1 MSSPKPLP
9 RLGWALE
16 STGRDDGTGH
26 RVALV
31 GFPFTIG
38 RRWGQSLQL
47 DDRKVSSNHARIDHT
62 GQALIVRDLDSTN
75 GTTVN
80 HKGVSGAVALR
91 PGDVVAFAGFA
102 YRIVF
107 TRPDSLDE
115 GTQVTHSSDVIP
127 DEEALAKRLH
137 GCDLSIGF
145 QPIVSLDG
153 PQRPIVG
160 YEALARARWNGMP
173 CNPGRLFRMAAELA
187 PELSRQ
193 LRDLALVDAP
203 KLPRNLPV
211 FVNTHPKELSDP
223 RLIPSLAELRRKHPR
238 IPFVLEIHENAATN
252 LGQLQELAAELTD
265 LGVGLAYDDL
275 GAGRARLLE
284 LVETTPR
291 YVKFDR
297 ALVAGL
303 PDGPAKRRQLVSSL
317 VEMVKSLGIVP
328 IAEGVETRAE
338 AELCANLGFTH
349 GQGWHFGR
357 AQTAEGHQTILGR

>member
-1 MSSPKPLP
+1 V
-9 RLGWALE
+9 GWALE
-16 STGRDDGTGH
+16 TTGRDDGTGH
-26 RVALV
+26 RIALV

-62 GQALIVRDLDSTN
+62 GEALIVRDLDSTN

-80 HKGVSGAVALR
+80 RKSVSGAVALR
-91 PGDVVAFAGFA
+91 PGDVVAFAGFE
-102 YRIVF
+102 YRVVF

-115 GTQVTHSSDVIP
+115 GTQITYTSDSVP

-145 QPIVSLDG
+145 QPIVSLDDS
-153 PQRPIVG
+153 QRRMVG

-193 LRDLALVDAP
+193 LRDLALEDAT
-203 KLPRNLPV
+203 KLPRSLPV
-211 FVNTHPKELSDP
+211 FVNTHPKELADT

-252 LGQLQELAAELTD
+252 LGQLQELASELAD

-303 PDGPAKRRQLVSSL
+303 PDAPPKRRQLVASL
-317 VEMVKSLGIVP
+317 VEMVKSLGIVT
-328 IAEGVETRAE
+328 IAEGVETSAE
-338 AELCANLGFTH
+338 ADLCTDLGFTH
-349 GQGWHFGR
+349 GQGWYFGR
-357 AQTAEGHQTILGR
+357 ALSADGHQKNLGY